1 MSRAFTAFLSFNFR
15 SLYPPGREYRA
26 GCHIMR
32 EKGTARRRLER
43 WEASDYQESGALESD
58 TRTAS
63 SVPIYMYGFV
73 DTNSHLAKKKN

>member
-1 MSRAFTAFLSFNFR
+1 MSRALQLFFHFTSILSN
-15 SLYPPGREYRA
+15 SPGRRVPSWLSYHAKESYNLVSV
-26 GCHIMR
+26 R
-32 EKGTARRRLER
+32 EMGGKRPQGV
-43 WEASDYQESGALESD
+43 GALEVD